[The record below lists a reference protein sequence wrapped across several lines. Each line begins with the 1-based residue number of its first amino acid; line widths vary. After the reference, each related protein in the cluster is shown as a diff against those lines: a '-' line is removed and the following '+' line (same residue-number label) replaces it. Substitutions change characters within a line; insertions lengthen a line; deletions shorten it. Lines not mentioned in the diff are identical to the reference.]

1 MQQWEIK
8 HRYTGSVLYAGGGET
23 LRDVVVAAVRC
34 GADLRGAYLSDA
46 YLRGANLS
54 DADLR
59 GANMRG
65 AYLRCANLRCA
76 NLSGAYLS
84 DADLRGA
91 NLRCANLSGADLR
104 DADLRDA
111 DLSGADLRGAY
122 LSDAYLRGANLSDA
136 DLRGANLRGAKLV
149 GDRPVLMIGPVGS
162 RSDYLTAYV
171 TDAGVRVRAGC
182 FFGSLDA
189 FRAAV
194 VETHGDSNHGREYAA
209 AISMIE
215 SHAAIWTP
223 AVETAKEGE

>member
-1 MQQWEIK
+1 MQRWEIE

-34 GADLRGAYLSDA
+34 GADLSGAYL
-46 YLRGANLS
+46 
-54 DADLR
+54 
-59 GANMRG
+59 RG

-122 LSDAYLRGANLSDA
+122 LSDAYLRGANLSGA
-136 DLRGANLRGAKLV
+136 DLRGAYLRGAKLV

-182 FFGSLDA
+182 FSDRSTRSA
-189 FRAAV
+189 PPSPRRTATATTAA
-194 VETHGDSNHGREYAA
+194 S
-209 AISMIE
+209 
-215 SHAAIWTP
+215 TP
-223 AVETAKEGE
+223 PRSR

>member
-1 MQQWEIK
+1 MAQRFEIK
-8 HRYTGSVLYAGGGET
+8 HRYTGAVLYAGGGET

-34 GADLRGAYLSDA
+34 GADLS
-46 YLRGANLS
+46 
-54 DADLR
+54 
-59 GANMRG
+59 
-65 AYLRCANLRCA
+65 
-76 NLSGAYLS
+76 
-84 DADLRGA
+84 
-91 NLRCANLSGADLR
+91 
-104 DADLRDA
+104 
-111 DLSGADLRGAY
+111 GAY

-194 VETHGDSNHGREYAA
+194 AKTHGDSNHGREYAA
-209 AISMIE
+209 AISLIE
-215 SHAAIWTP
+215 THAAIWTP
-223 AVETAKEGE
+223 AVETAKEGK